1 MSISPYGALRTHG
14 AGLLRLDDVDEK
26 VTLAGWVA
34 GRRDH
39 GGVVFID
46 VRDRSGIV
54 QVVAD
59 PECVSA
65 ARSLRAEYVVLV
77 SGTVRPRPVGM
88 ENPQLATGEVEV
100 HAAELEV
107 LATSQT
113 PPFPVE
119 DDIDVDET
127 LRLKHRYID
136 LRRPEMADVIVRRA
150 KMNAVIRNVME
161 RNGFVEVETPIL
173 TRPTPEGARDFL
185 VPSRLQPGSSY
196 ALPQSPQ
203 LFKQLLQ
210 VAGLE
215 RYYQIARCFRDEDLR
230 ANRQPEFTQLDVELS
245 FGDEEDVIG
254 LIEELLVELWREL
267 LGIELA
273 RPFPR
278 LDYFEAMRRFG
289 SDKPDLRFG
298 MELTDLSDPL
308 AETELGVFRRAL
320 EAGGAVVAVTVAGG
334 AELSRSDFD
343 RWIDWA
349 KRRGASGL
357 AWAAVEPNGPLRS
370 PVAKYLSEPEA
381 KATVEAT
388 RAKAGDAIFFG
399 AGPDPW
405 VRELMGA
412 LRLAL
417 AHERHGIDEG
427 AWRFLWIHPMALFE
441 PSDEGGWTPANH
453 PFTSPAP
460 EWLDRFEQDPGQARA
475 RAYDVVVNGVE
486 LGGGSTR
493 INDAELQRR
502 VFRFLGIDD
511 EAASEKFGFLLRG
524 LSYGAPPHGGI
535 ALGLDRVAM
544 LLTGRENIR
553 DVIAFPK
560 TQSGWCPLTDAP
572 APVDELSLTELGL
585 RLVKRAKREQYPPPD
600 RLVPPGSSPGSS
612 GGASPPPR

>member
-1 MSISPYGALRTHG
+1 MSISPYGAMRTNG
-14 AGLLRLDDVDEK
+14 AGMLRVEHVTEK

-34 GRRDH
+34 GHRDH

-46 VRDRSGIV
+46 LRDRSGIV
-54 QVVAD
+54 QVIAD
-59 PECVSA
+59 PRHLDA
-65 ARSLRAEYVVLV
+65 AHAVRAESVVRV
-77 SGTVRPRPVGM
+77 GGTVRRRPTGM
-88 ENPQLATGEVEV
+88 ENPRLATGEVEV

-119 DDIDVDET
+119 DAVEVDET
-127 LRLKHRYID
+127 LRLTHRYVD
-136 LRRPEMADVIVRRA
+136 LRRPEMAEVLLSRA
-150 KMNAVIRNVME
+150 KMNAVIRRVME
-161 RNGFVEVETPIL
+161 RNGFIEVETPIL

-230 ANRQPEFTQLDVELS
+230 ADRQPEFTQLDVELS
-245 FGDEEDVIG
+245 FCDEEDVIG
-254 LIEELLVELWREL
+254 LIEELLGELWQEL
-267 LGIELA
+267 LGVELQT
-273 RPFPR
+273 PFPR

-289 SDKPDLRFG
+289 SDKPDLRFT
-298 MELTDLSDPL
+298 MELTDLSEVFAD
-308 AETELGVFRRAL
+308 TEFGVFRGAL
-320 EAGGAVVAVTVAGG
+320 GAGGAVVAVTVGGG
-334 AELSRSDFD
+334 AELSRSDFE

-349 KRRGASGL
+349 RRRGASGL
-357 AWAAVEPNGPLRS
+357 AWATVEPDGSLRS
-370 PVAKYLSEPEA
+370 PVAKYLSQSEV
-381 KATVEAT
+381 KGTVEA
-388 RAKAGDAIFFG
+388 AGAEAGDAIFFG

-417 AHERHGIDEG
+417 ARDRHVIDEG

-441 PSDEGGWTPANH
+441 PTSEGGWTPANH

-460 EWLDRFEQDPGQARA
+460 AWVDRFEQEPGQAQA
-475 RAYDVVVNGVE
+475 RAYDIIVNGVE
-486 LGGGSTR
+486 LGGGSIR
-493 INDAELQRR
+493 IHDPALQRR

-511 EAASEKFGFLLRG
+511 EAAEEKFGFLLRG

-535 ALGLDRVAM
+535 ALGLDRLAM
-544 LLTGRENIR
+544 LLTGRGNIR

-572 APVDELSLTELGL
+572 APVDELSLVELGL
-585 RLVKRAKREQYPPPD
+585 RPAKRPKREA
-600 RLVPPGSSPGSS
+600 VPPS
-612 GGASPPPR
+612 